1 MKNIYH
7 VLETWNDMEDK
18 YIQKI
23 QEILQILYKEMKK
36 RTFCLH
42 FLPTKYKQKK
52 IVLLHYNLLY
62 FFLIRNIIL
71 LLNNA
76 LF

>member
-23 QEILQILYKEMKK
+23 QEILQILYKAMKEET
-36 RTFCLH
+36 R
-42 FLPTKYKQKK
+42 FLPTFSSYE
-52 IVLLHYNLLY
+52 I
-62 FFLIRNIIL
+62 
-71 LLNNA
+71 
-76 LF
+76 

>member
-23 QEILQILYKEMKK
+23 QEILQILYKAMKEET
-36 RTFCLH
+36 RS
-42 FLPTKYKQKK
+42 LPTFSSYE
-52 IVLLHYNLLY
+52 I
-62 FFLIRNIIL
+62 
-71 LLNNA
+71 
-76 LF
+76 